1 MLGQKGSLPV
11 LERATLPSLYNRR
24 LQDIVVLMY
33 KVKYGLVPDNVSNL
47 FVCKDSA
54 QKRKDKKFSSYFASL
69 VRGRLI

>member
-33 KVKYGLVPDNVSNL
+33 KVKYGLVPNNVPNL
-47 FVCKDSA
+47 FVRKDSA
-54 QKRKDKKFSSYFASL
+54 QKKDL
-69 VRGRLI
+69 R

>member
-47 FVCKDSA
+47 FVRKDSA
-54 QKRKDKKFSSYFASL
+54 QKKGFKIKSCYFTSL
-69 VRGRLI
+69 ARDRLT

>member
-11 LERATLPSLYNRR
+11 LERVTLPSLYDRR

-47 FVCKDSA
+47 FVGTDSA
-54 QKRKDKKFSSYFASL
+54 QKKDL
-69 VRGRLI
+69 R

>member
-47 FVCKDSA
+47 FVGKDST
-54 QKRKDKKFSSYFASL
+54 QKKDL
-69 VRGRLI
+69 R